1 MPRPKEYNVYTNEDI
16 ENVIANWWVTG
27 KYSETSRQLNIP
39 ESSVRRIILD
49 NKDSTFFKEIEL
61 EKRIEFNTK
70 ASKIIDKA
78 MVRLDKELDNDKPIP
93 INNLSVVI
101 GTLHD
106 KINNVGS
113 EIKVI
118 GTPDIEVKVVDNS
131 SLEKVM
137 YSDEKN

>member
-1 MPRPKEYNVYTNEDI
+1 MPRPKEYNVYTNKDI

-49 NKDSTFFKEIEL
+49 NKDSAFFKEIEL

-137 YSDEKN
+137 YNEKN

>member
-1 MPRPKEYNVYTNEDI
+1 MPRPKEYNVYTNKDI

-49 NKDSTFFKEIEL
+49 NKDSSFFKEIEL

-106 KINNVGS
+106 KINNAGS

-137 YSDEKN
+137 YDEKN

>member
-49 NKDSTFFKEIEL
+49 NKDSAFFKEIEL

-93 INNLSVVI
+93 INSLSVVI

-137 YSDEKN
+137 YSEDDK

>member
-49 NKDSTFFKEIEL
+49 NKDSAFFKEIEL

-93 INNLSVVI
+93 INSLSVVI

-113 EIKVI
+113 EIKVV

-131 SLEKVM
+131 NLEKVM
-137 YSDEKN
+137 YDEKN

>member
-1 MPRPKEYNVYTNEDI
+1 MPRPTEYNKYTHQDI
-16 ENVIANWWVTG
+16 YNIIASYETTGNFGVTAKELG
-27 KYSETSRQLNIP
+27 FP
-39 ESSVRRIILD
+39 EISVRDIYYR
-49 NKDSTFFKEIEL
+49 NYEKDEF
-61 EKRIEFNTK
+61 IEFRQKKRAEFNAK

-78 MVRLDKELDNDKPIP
+78 LNRLDMELDGDKPIP
-93 INNLSVVI
+93 VNSLSTVI

-137 YSDEKN
+137 YDEKN

>member
-113 EIKVI
+113 EIKVV

-131 SLEKVM
+131 NLEKVM
-137 YSDEKN
+137 FDEKN

>member
-1 MPRPKEYNVYTNEDI
+1 MPRPKEYNVYTNKDI

-113 EIKVI
+113 EIKVV

-137 YSDEKN
+137 YNEKN

>member
-49 NKDSTFFKEIEL
+49 NKDSAFFKEIEL

-93 INNLSVVI
+93 INSLSVVI

-131 SLEKVM
+131 NLEKVM
-137 YSDEKN
+137 YDEKN

>member
-1 MPRPKEYNVYTNEDI
+1 MPRPTEYNKYTNQDI
-16 ENVIANWWVTG
+16 YNIIASYETTGNFGVTAKELG
-27 KYSETSRQLNIP
+27 FP
-39 ESSVRRIILD
+39 EISVRDIYYR
-49 NKDSTFFKEIEL
+49 NYEKDEF
-61 EKRIEFNTK
+61 IEFRHKKRAEFNAK

-78 MVRLDKELDNDKPIP
+78 LNRLDMELDGDKPIP
-93 INNLSVVI
+93 VNSLSTVI

-113 EIKVI
+113 EIKVV

-137 YSDEKN
+137 FDEKN

>member
-113 EIKVI
+113 EIKVV

-137 YSDEKN
+137 YDEKN

>member
-1 MPRPKEYNVYTNEDI
+1 MPRPKEYNVYTNKDI

-113 EIKVI
+113 EIKVV

-131 SLEKVM
+131 NLEKVM
-137 YSDEKN
+137 YDEKN

>member
-1 MPRPKEYNVYTNEDI
+1 
-16 ENVIANWWVTG
+16 
-27 KYSETSRQLNIP
+27 
-39 ESSVRRIILD
+39 
-49 NKDSTFFKEIEL
+49 
-61 EKRIEFNTK
+61 
-70 ASKIIDKA
+70 

-113 EIKVI
+113 EIKVV

-131 SLEKVM
+131 NLEKVM
-137 YSDEKN
+137 FDEKN

>member
-1 MPRPKEYNVYTNEDI
+1 MSRPKEYNVYTNEDI

-137 YSDEKN
+137 YDEKN

>member
-1 MPRPKEYNVYTNEDI
+1 MPRPTEYNKYTHQDI
-16 ENVIANWWVTG
+16 YNIIASYETTGNFGVTAKELG
-27 KYSETSRQLNIP
+27 FP
-39 ESSVRRIILD
+39 EISVRDIYYR
-49 NKDSTFFKEIEL
+49 NYEKDEF
-61 EKRIEFNTK
+61 IEFRQKKRAEFNAK

-78 MVRLDKELDNDKPIP
+78 LNRLDMELDGDKPIP
-93 INNLSVVI
+93 VNSLSTVI

-137 YSDEKN
+137 YNEKN

>member
-1 MPRPKEYNVYTNEDI
+1 MPRPKEYNVYTNKDI

-49 NKDSTFFKEIEL
+49 NKDSAFFKEIEL

-113 EIKVI
+113 EIKVV

-131 SLEKVM
+131 NLEKVM
-137 YSDEKN
+137 FDEKN

>member
-113 EIKVI
+113 EIKVV

-131 SLEKVM
+131 NLEKVM
-137 YSDEKN
+137 YDEKN

>member
-1 MPRPKEYNVYTNEDI
+1 MPRPKEYNVYTNKDI

-49 NKDSTFFKEIEL
+49 NKDSAFFKDIEL

-113 EIKVI
+113 EIKVV

-137 YSDEKN
+137 YDEKN

>member
-131 SLEKVM
+131 NLEKVM
-137 YSDEKN
+137 YDEKN

>member
-137 YSDEKN
+137 YDEKN

>member
-137 YSDEKN
+137 YSEDDK